1 MERPE
6 AIDSG
11 AIILTGLDLE
21 VVLKSL
27 QLVAEKQE
35 GDANS
40 IPLEY
45 EVTNTSWRIVKLIL
59 GTTKMSNDWNS
70 IVEIYK

>member
-6 AIDSG
+6 AMDSG
-11 AIILTGLDLE
+11 SIILTGHDKE

-27 QLVAEKQE
+27 ELVIEQIRKNE
-35 GDANS
+35 ANA

-45 EVTNTSWRIVKLIL
+45 EITNASWRIVKLIL
-59 GTTKMSNDWNS
+59 GTAKLSNNWNS
-70 IVEIYK
+70 IIKID